1 MITRFRC
8 FLHPY
13 EEAKAETEQAMQQVR
28 ALQEMLRTQSSGSAG
43 NAGVEIKVI
52 QRNLEATQAEL
63 EKTKSHLEELEEDKK
78 KVEQN
83 MAKSQQDLQDLQKVI
98 DDHVAAQNNSLKLEF
113 DAASADLKTTK
124 KRVGAVR
131 GSEA

>member
-1 MITRFRC
+1 
-8 FLHPY
+8 
-13 EEAKAETEQAMQQVR
+13 MQQVR

-78 KVEQN
+78 KVELMMIMNEIQE
-83 MAKSQQDLQDLQKVI
+83 MVQKVKQGVEANQEQM
-98 DDHVAAQNNSLKLEF
+98 DDDFK
-113 DAASADLKTTK
+113 
-124 KRVGAVR
+124 
-131 GSEA
+131 

>member
-1 MITRFRC
+1 
-8 FLHPY
+8 
-13 EEAKAETEQAMQQVR
+13 MQQVR

-63 EKTKSHLEELEEDKK
+63 EKTKSHLEEKK

-98 DDHVAAQNNSLKLEF
+98 DDRVAAQNNSLKLEF

>member
-1 MITRFRC
+1 M
-8 FLHPY
+8 
-13 EEAKAETEQAMQQVR
+13 
-28 ALQEMLRTQSSGSAG
+28 
-43 NAGVEIKVI
+43 I

-98 DDHVAAQNNSLKLEF
+98 DDRVAAQNNSLTLEF

-131 GSEA
+131 GSEE

>member
-1 MITRFRC
+1 MITHFRC
-8 FLHPY
+8 FLHRY

-98 DDHVAAQNNSLKLEF
+98 DDRVAAQNNSLKLEF
-113 DAASADLKTTK
+113 DAASADLKNTK
-124 KRVGAVR
+124 KRVGVAREGEV
-131 GSEA
+131 

>member
-1 MITRFRC
+1 
-8 FLHPY
+8 
-13 EEAKAETEQAMQQVR
+13 
-28 ALQEMLRTQSSGSAG
+28 MLRTQSSGSAG

-98 DDHVAAQNNSLKLEF
+98 DDRVAAQNNSLKLEF